1 MILTE
6 PRWKSY
12 IVTST
17 DPIFS
22 LEQCEDIIR
31 VGKSLPQEDAKTDS
45 VKNKKGIKNYKIRK
59 TDISWIPFNKMPAMY
74 QSLEN
79 WGAKVNNNH
88 FGFDGIQLG
97 EPAQFTQYSK
107 EKHYDWHT
115 DSAFEFSKQPFVRK
129 ISMSVL
135 LNNPKDFKGGELQLI
150 DNKKILSLKQGYGV
164 FFASFIAHRVL
175 PVKKGNRISM
185 VTWFNGPSLK

>member
-12 IVTST
+12 IITT
-17 DPIFS
+17 NDPIFS
-22 LEQCEDIIR
+22 PKQCEDIIR
-31 VGKSLPQEDAKTDS
+31 VGKSLPQQDARTDTIKS
-45 VKNKKGIKNYKIRK
+45 IKGIKNHKIRN
-59 TDISWIPFNKMPAMY
+59 TNISWIPFEKMPHMY
-74 QSLEN
+74 KSLES
-79 WGAKVNNNH
+79 WGTKVNNNH
-88 FGFDGIQLG
+88 FGFDGIRLG

-107 EKHYDWHT
+107 QKHYDWHT
-115 DSAFEFSKQPFVRK
+115 DSPFDFSKQPYVRK

-135 LNNPKDFKGGELQLI
+135 LSNPKDFKGGELQLI
-150 DNKKILSLKQGYGV
+150 DTKKTLSLKQGYGV